1 MKMRKKTILL
11 LVIVGLLV
19 GIVIIPTV
27 ALAAGS
33 DTLTATASQST
44 APATRAEFA
53 QLAVSGLSLPTLDP
67 ATPTFSDVGQDN
79 TYYQYVEGAAAAGLI
94 RGLGGDIFGPD
105 LQIGREQVATILA
118 RYLSSVE
125 LDTLGYISGTDG
137 THYPSLNDWYNAEGE
152 AQLARYSDGAS
163 ILAVH
168 RPGVAYLTMRGIA
181 EGSAGWFSPFSSVT
195 EAQCVALV
203 QRTAA
208 VAASFTPEIATPV
221 VTSISPAN
229 GTFAGGTI
237 VHIYGANFTADSTVS
252 FGSSA
257 AASVTV
263 NSSTLI
269 TAVSP
274 AGTAGSTVQV
284 SVVTGTGT
292 TPETS
297 AAAFTYLSADLSPT
311 ITYISPSSGWQG
323 DTVTI
328 IGTNFDYNSVE
339 VYFGNVQATGVTYV
353 NSTELLAVAPAG
365 VDGSTVRVM
374 VVTDYGTSPN
384 TSADDFTYNYPYGMP
399 SVSYVSPNIGW
410 QGDTVTIVG
419 SNFDYTGLQVYF
431 GNVQA
436 AGVTYV
442 NSTELLAVA
451 PAGVDG
457 STVRVMVVTDHGTS
471 PNTYADDFTYNYPYA
486 MPSVSYINPD
496 NGWQGDTVAIY
507 GANFNYSGLQVYFG
521 GVPATSVSYVN
532 STELLAVVPAGVDGN
547 TVQVM
552 VMTDSGTSPNTS
564 ADDFTYQYP
573 YGILPNVS
581 YISPNN
587 GPSTGSTTVY
597 IHGANFTADS
607 VVYFGVVAALSVT
620 VNSDTLITA
629 VSPAGTAGST
639 VPVSVTNYIGT
650 SSETSADDFT
660 YYAVSARPT
669 ISSISPNRGWEGDT
683 VTITGTGFD
692 GANLA
697 VYFGSVPATSVTYV
711 SPNELIVVVPAG
723 TNGTTV
729 LVSVATDDGVSAN
742 SRANRFLYW
751 NGSGPG
757 FPFYPHWGF

>member
-297 AAAFTYLSADLSPT
+297 AAAFTYLSADQSPT

-339 VYFGNVQATGVTYV
+339 VYFGNVQAT
-353 NSTELLAVAPAG
+353 
-365 VDGSTVRVM
+365 
-374 VVTDYGTSPN
+374 
-384 TSADDFTYNYPYGMP
+384 
-399 SVSYVSPNIGW
+399 
-410 QGDTVTIVG
+410 
-419 SNFDYTGLQVYF
+419 
-431 GNVQA
+431 
-436 AGVTYV
+436 GVTYV

-532 STELLAVVPAGVDGN
+532 STELLAIVPAGVDGN